1 MGTSPLWTIFSVCC
15 FREKSQVPS
24 LPGCRAG
31 SVLSLSLVPLF
42 SCFFVFYVQHSIFS
56 TSTFHKLCKHDDVQV
71 YDDVQAACRRAHQRH
86 EAFRR
91 QGSVRRLRLV
101 PRVRN
106 LHRIGCGMYLFLLFR
121 WNASCFRISLTSKPS
136 QITSSRRGLRRL
148 TAESSV
154 DTTSATRSLRSVR
167 LSTDVGRT
175 FLFFFCVLCFAFQ
188 KDVQFESLTSLQP
201 KQK

>member
-1 MGTSPLWTIFSVCC
+1 MDYF
-15 FREKSQVPS
+15 FRMLLQGKIS
-24 LPGCRAG
+24 GAAG

-42 SCFFVFYVQHSIFS
+42 SCFFVFFRAASFLPPHS
-56 TSTFHKLCKHDDVQV
+56 TTCKHDDVQV

-86 EAFRR
+86 EAFWR